1 MVVEEEEKKRESKGG
16 LGINR
21 NEWKSRLYPGETIA
35 TFEKDVGKANKFEE
49 LEKWLIQYLQKL
61 HFERKEFFFE
71 ELMLVT

>member
-1 MVVEEEEKKRESKGG
+1 MMPVEEKKRESKGG

-21 NEWKSRLYPGETIA
+21 NEWKSRLYPGETIT

-61 HFERKEFFFE
+61 HFERKEFFFK